1 MDGKSRRTMKMRLF
15 LVHIV
20 LFGCVVGTQGQF
32 YPDSSAAWCLR
43 DGLWQPNDFVQ
54 MVMSNDPDT
63 LIQGQVYKR
72 IEEYRWDNYSQGF
85 DWDVYQ
91 RHYVRSDTNGQGFV
105 FLLDSMAEYLT
116 GDVAAIPGDT
126 VRNVLVQNTISDCP
140 LRIFDT
146 TDVVVDSVVSLSNQ
160 GVTVIRHFVHTP
172 CYLNSNGQFFPN
184 RFYWQ
189 SGIGTSG
196 GPYLRIYTGFSPYN
210 AFCATSN
217 GEVQLGPWSNDWVH
231 SYLPGGPDCCGPDAM
246 SVQENDRISSLSLS
260 PNPAQNE
267 LRVELGRLGRGI
279 PATLRIFDATG
290 RQVHQEAMSNPVTRV
305 DVSTLKG
312 LLLVM
317 VEQGGT
323 RWMGKVVVQ

>member
-91 RHYVRSDTNGQGFV
+91 RHYVRSDTSGKGYV
-105 FLLDSMAEYLT
+105 FLVDSLAEYLT

-126 VRNVLVQNTISDCP
+126 VRNVLVQNTIPDCP
-140 LRIFDT
+140 LWIVDM
-146 TDVVVDSVVSLSNQ
+146 TDVVVDSVVQLTHL
-160 GVTVIRHFVHTP
+160 GVTVTRHYVHTP
-172 CYLNSNGQFFPN
+172 CYLNGNGSFNVN
-184 RFYWQ
+184 RFFWQ
-189 SGIGTSG
+189 AGMGTTG
-196 GPYLRIYTGFSPYN
+196 GPYLQIRSGLSPYS
-210 AFCATSN
+210 AGCVSVN
-217 GEVQLGPWSNDWVH
+217 GIVQMGGQH
-231 SYLPGGPDCCGPDAM
+231 SWIYAYLPGGPDCCGPDAS